1 MDANI
6 NIEQLN
12 KIKLY
17 FDKLSPYCNA
27 VYFGGSRVDPIID
40 NPHDFDY
47 IWFVKPFWYYE
58 FVTTL
63 QSFDILDE
71 SYINKT
77 LLDVTQVREYPYTK
91 IDWFSYLD
99 VLMIKLFGDNVCP
112 TTDIIVEHR
121 QEFIESIKQKA
132 AEIPQ
137 NKRLKSKR
145 WYHILRGVYILLNN
159 SYEVT
164 EEQKREINILHDL
177 AEGWEKIRD
186 KTIQLLDTLK

>member
-1 MDANI
+1 MNANI

-17 FDKLSPYCNA
+17 FDKLSPYCHA
-27 VYFGGSRVDPIID
+27 VYFGGSRVDQIID

-71 SYINKT
+71 SYRNKT

-132 AEIPQ
+132 AKIPQ
-137 NKRLKSKR
+137 NKCLKPKR

-186 KTIQLLDTLK
+186 KTIKLLETLK

>member
-71 SYINKT
+71 SYRNKT

-132 AEIPQ
+132 TEIPQ
-137 NKRLKSKR
+137 NKCLKPKR

-164 EEQKREINILHDL
+164 EEQKREINILHGL
-177 AEGWEKIRD
+177 AEGWEEIRD
-186 KTIQLLDTLK
+186 KTIKLLETLK